1 MLPSW
6 RHGPKCWSGKR
17 GCRPSSGSTGEW
29 HANGRSHRLQADYV
43 IVGAGSA
50 GCVLANRLTEDA
62 TTRVVLIEAGGRD
75 WNPLIHI
82 PAGYMKLL
90 DHPTLTWGFKAEADP
105 GTNGRVI
112 NYPRGRVLGGSSSIN
127 GMIYVRGQ
135 PEDFDHW
142 GQLGNRGWSWDDV
155 LPYFRKAENWE
166 GEEDAVHGKGGPLFT
181 SHGRDRPLL
190 CREAVEAGRQLGL
203 EYREDVNDLPA
214 GASDGIGW
222 VQQTRCGRLRASA
235 ARSYLRPVLKRPNLQ
250 VITGALVHRVLFDGT
265 RAVGVV
271 YSRDGGMERVDAA
284 GEVILAAGAI
294 GSPHILQLSGVGDV
308 EHLGRAGIAV
318 HHELR
323 GVGRNM
329 QDHYLARVACTV
341 HGAPSL
347 NQQSRGLGLA
357 GQVLRYL
364 ATGNGILTY
373 AASLVAAS
381 VKVLP
386 ESATPDVQALF
397 VHGSYSTG
405 GARSPDAMPG
415 MTCGMW
421 QMRPLSRGY
430 VEARSPRPREQPN
443 INPRYFSDET
453 DCRVAVAGLRWI
465 RRLFAAPALAK
476 YVVAETVPGKDVE
489 SDDELLHYAKQ
500 TGGTVFH
507 ATCTCKMGRDLL
519 AVVDD
524 RLRVQG
530 LERLRVI
537 DASVMPTVT
546 STNTNA
552 STIMIAEK
560 GAAMIREDARVA
572 MPA

>member
-1 MLPSW
+1 M
-6 RHGPKCWSGKR
+6 
-17 GCRPSSGSTGEW
+17 
-29 HANGRSHRLQADYV
+29 QADYV

-105 GTNGRVI
+105 GTNGRAI

-142 GQLGNRGWSWDDV
+142 GQLGNRGWTWDDV
-155 LPYFRKAENWE
+155 LPFFRKAENWE
-166 GEEDAVHGKGGPLFT
+166 GKEDAVHGKGGPLFT

-190 CREAVEAGRQLGL
+190 CQAAVEAGRQLGL
-203 EYREDVNDLPA
+203 EYREDVNDLPPGA
-214 GASDGIGW
+214 GDGIGW
-222 VQQTRCGRLRASA
+222 VQQTRGGRRRAST

-250 VITGALVHRVLFDGT
+250 IITGALVHRVLFDGT
-265 RAVGVV
+265 RAMGVE
-271 YSRDGGMERVDAA
+271 YSRNGRTERSMRRARSSWPPVRSARRISCSFPASAMPNISAA
-284 GEVILAAGAI
+284 SASTCITNCAVSGATCRI
-294 GSPHILQLSGVGDV
+294 TIW
-308 EHLGRAGIAV
+308 RACPA
-318 HHELR
+318 
-323 GVGRNM
+323 
-329 QDHYLARVACTV
+329 TV
-341 HGAPSL
+341 QGAPSL

-397 VHGSYSTG
+397 AHGSYAP
-405 GARSPDAMPG
+405 GASRVLDTMPG

-430 VEARSPRPREQPN
+430 VEARSPRPEEQPN

-453 DCRVAVAGLRWI
+453 DCRAAVGGLRWI

-476 YVVAETVPGKDVE
+476 YVVAETVPGRDVQ
-489 SDDELLHYAKQ
+489 SDDELLHYVKQ

-507 ATCTCKMGRDLL
+507 ATCTCKMGRDML

-524 RLRVQG
+524 RLRVHG

-537 DASVMPTVT
+537 DASVMPAVT

-552 STIMIAEK
+552 PTIMIAEK
-560 GAAMIREDARVA
+560 GAAMVREDARVA
-572 MPA
+572 MAA

>member
-1 MLPSW
+1 M
-6 RHGPKCWSGKR
+6 
-17 GCRPSSGSTGEW
+17 
-29 HANGRSHRLQADYV
+29 QADYV

-62 TTRVVLIEAGGRD
+62 SARVVLIEAGGRD

-90 DHPTLTWGFKAEADP
+90 DYPTLTWGFKAEADP
-105 GTNGRVI
+105 GTNGRAI

-127 GMIYVRGQ
+127 GMIYARGP

-142 GQLGNRGWSWDDV
+142 GQLGNRGWTWDDV
-155 LPYFRKAENWE
+155 LPFFRKAENWE
-166 GEEDAVHGKGGPLFT
+166 GKEDAVHGKGGPLFT
-181 SHGRDRPLL
+181 SHGRDKPLL
-190 CREAVEAGRQLGL
+190 CRAAVEAGRQLGL
-203 EYREDVNDLPA
+203 EYREDVNDLPSGA
-214 GASDGIGW
+214 GDGIGW
-222 VQQTRCGRLRASA
+222 VQQTRGPLYPQHSTTTTGSSLTVWRETAARVGLGRRRAST
-235 ARSYLRPVLKRPNLQ
+235 ARSYLQPALKRPNLQ
-250 VITGALVHRVLFDGT
+250 VVTGALVQRVLFDGT
-265 RAVGVV
+265 RAVGVE
-271 YSRDGGMERVDAA
+271 YSRNGTTERVDVA

-294 GSPHILQLSGVGDV
+294 GSPHILQLSGVGDPN
-308 EHLGRAGIAV
+308 HLERASIAV

-329 QDHYLARVACTV
+329 QDHYQAHISCEIQ
-341 HGAPSL
+341 GAPSL
-347 NQQSRGLGLA
+347 NQQSRGLGLV

-373 AASLVAAS
+373 AESLVAAS

-397 VHGSYSTG
+397 AHGSYSTD

-415 MTCGMW
+415 MTCRMW

-430 VEARSPRPREQPN
+430 VEARSPRPEDQPN

-453 DCRVAVAGLRWI
+453 DCRAAVGGLRWI

-476 YVVAETVPGKDVE
+476 YVVAETVPGRDVK
-489 SDDELLHYAKQ
+489 SDDELLCYVKQ

-507 ATCTCKMGRDLL
+507 ATCTCKMGRDML

-524 RLRVQG
+524 RLRVHG

-537 DASVMPTVT
+537 DASVMPAVT

-552 STIMIAEK
+552 PTIMIAEK
-560 GAAMIREDARVA
+560 GASMVREDARIA
-572 MPA
+572 KAA